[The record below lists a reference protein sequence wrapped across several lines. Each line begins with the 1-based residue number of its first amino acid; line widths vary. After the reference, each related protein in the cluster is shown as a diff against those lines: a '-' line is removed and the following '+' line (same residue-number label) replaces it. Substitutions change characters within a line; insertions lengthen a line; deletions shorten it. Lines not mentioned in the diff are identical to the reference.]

1 MKMIQYRKADGTLGE
16 FNSDRLYQINIKD
29 GKFVVTLK
37 DYGYDEYDFWYS
49 EITDIIELRV

>member
-1 MKMIQYRKADGTLGE
+1 MIQYRKADGTRGE

-49 EITDIIELRV
+49 EITDIIELRI

>member
-1 MKMIQYRKADGTLGE
+1 MEPLENLILID
-16 FNSDRLYQINIKD
+16 FNAKN

-49 EITDIIELRV
+49 EIDDITELRI

>member
-1 MKMIQYRKADGTLGE
+1 MIQYRKADGTIGE

-49 EITDIIELRV
+49 EIDDITELRI